1 MYDLVEAIGNKVFT
15 SSKIIAEG
23 THNKHYAVRQI
34 IQKYET
40 IFEEEPELGK
50 VTFKMEPLKSGQK
63 EKVYILN
70 EGQAMFL
77 MTLLRNDGVNG
88 IVVKFKARLANEFVR
103 MRKYIENEQK
113 RSEETKESN
122 KKNRLQ
128 ETDVIK
134 ELVEYAKGQG
144 STHSDKL
151 YIVYTKLA
159 KKVVGGK
166 RNKMTINELNTLTLV
181 ESIILQTI
189 EIDMSMNKPYKE
201 IYQDC
206 KGRIEQFMDI
216 AYLTSGTTQCAL
228 QSAV

>member
-1 MYDLVEAIGNKVFT
+1 MYDLVEARGNKVFT
-15 SSKIIAEG
+15 NSKIIAEG

-50 VTFKMEPLKSGQK
+50 VTFKMEPLKRGQK

-134 ELVEYAKGQG
+134 ELVEYAKAQG

-201 IYQDC
+201 IYKDC
-206 KGRIEQFMDI
+206 KERIEQFMDI
-216 AYLTSGTTQCAL
+216 AYISAGTAQCAL

>member
-1 MYDLVEAIGNKVFT
+1 M
-15 SSKIIAEG
+15 
-23 THNKHYAVRQI
+23 
-34 IQKYET
+34 
-40 IFEEEPELGK
+40 
-50 VTFKMEPLKSGQK
+50 
-63 EKVYILN
+63 
-70 EGQAMFL
+70 
-77 MTLLRNDGVNG
+77 NG

-144 STHSDKL
+144 STHSDRL

-166 RNKMTINELNTLTLV
+166 PTTFFCYSSKVFLHFYLSYHLVLILHKNYSHKLLNLH
-181 ESIILQTI
+181 
-189 EIDMSMNKPYKE
+189 
-201 IYQDC
+201 
-206 KGRIEQFMDI
+206 
-216 AYLTSGTTQCAL
+216 YLSK
-228 QSAV
+228 